1 MKDTQIKEALERME
15 MLGLSSQCI
24 SAFKKGKVWESEG
37 MGALYE
43 VNEREQ
49 GFIDKFQNDHKG
61 CLVYHM
67 IHNFFEF
74 GEVYSMLG
82 LYDVIQ
88 RYIQEGYI
96 IQTKA
101 IGLAASAAALIL
113 LSGSKGYRSMSP
125 HSKVMIHQPSS
136 STYGTITDMKID
148 LEENLRI
155 KEELNEIIKKHSGQ
169 DLSNLMERNKWLT
182 PEEALSYG
190 LIDKVS

>member
-1 MKDTQIKEALERME
+1 MESRQIIKRSNERMAVVD
-15 MLGLSSQCI
+15 L
-24 SAFKKGKVWESEG
+24 ESE
-37 MGALYE
+37 LL
-43 VNEREQ
+43 Q
-49 GFIDKFQNDHKG
+49 SKILFITGVIDEESVATYQAELMYLASQINDKNKNPIKIYINSPG
-61 CLVYHM
+61 
-67 IHNFFEF
+67 

-155 KEELNEIIKKHSGQ
+155 KEELNKIIKKHSGQ

>member
-1 MKDTQIKEALERME
+1 
-15 MLGLSSQCI
+15 
-24 SAFKKGKVWESEG
+24 
-37 MGALYE
+37 
-43 VNEREQ
+43 
-49 GFIDKFQNDHKG
+49 
-61 CLVYHM
+61 
-67 IHNFFEF
+67 
-74 GEVYSMLG
+74 
-82 LYDVIQ
+82 
-88 RYIQEGYI
+88 
-96 IQTKA
+96 
-101 IGLAASAAALIL
+101 
-113 LSGSKGYRSMSP
+113 MSP